1 MLTASQDF
9 VGAEIQGGRVI
20 LLSEPRGCGGGMG
33 SGWTKLKHLCKDK
46 AKNKEE
52 ANDLFNAAQLHF
64 FKMGEDCTPYNI
76 GDRTIISADEFRRI
90 TVDAYQEPLRLARE
104 VLLDIANIDYVVLSG
119 GACASNFF
127 IREKWTACIED
138 WRRELEQQGRESE
151 AGFGV
156 IIADAEDAEY
166 VTVSHPLR
174 FHSNRDTVMRG
185 PRARHCSTTKIQW
198 RNSKSLASAS
208 LSKVTTTVQAR
219 RRGLRSVSNRSEDFS
234 RSRTLDPVISKPST
248 SE

>member
-1 MLTASQDF
+1 MLIASQDF

-33 SGWTKLKHLCKDK
+33 SGWTKLKRLCKDK
-46 AKNKEE
+46 ANNKEE

-64 FKMGEDCTPYNI
+64 FKMSEDCTPYKI

-90 TVDAYQEPLRLARE
+90 TIDAYQEPLRLARE
-104 VLLDIANIDYVVLSG
+104 MLLDITNIDYVILSG

-127 IREKWTACIED
+127 IKEKWTACIED
-138 WRRELEQQGRESE
+138 WRRELERQGRESD

-166 VTVSHPLR
+166 VPVSHPLP
-174 FHSNRDTVMRG
+174 FPSNRDIVMRG
-185 PRARHCSTTKIQW
+185 PGARRCSTTKIRW
-198 RNSKSLASAS
+198 RNSKNLALAS

-219 RRGLRSVSNRSEDFS
+219 HRGLWSVSNRGEDFW
-234 RSRTLDPVISKPST
+234 RSRTLDPVNSKPST
-248 SE
+248 NG